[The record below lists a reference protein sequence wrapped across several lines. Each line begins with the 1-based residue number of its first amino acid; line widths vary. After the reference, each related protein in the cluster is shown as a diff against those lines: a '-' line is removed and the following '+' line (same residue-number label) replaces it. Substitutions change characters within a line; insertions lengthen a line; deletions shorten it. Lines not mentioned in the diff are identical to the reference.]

1 MAQVWRLF
9 QWKVWDSC
17 TGQQLKAGVD
27 NGQHTLR
34 KFGPGLKEIMF
45 PFERFFFFSRASSF
59 CCSIGV
65 EFVSSALGVEWHILV
80 HGMPHEMFFSGA
92 W

>member
-9 QWKVWDSC
+9 LWKVWDSC

-45 PFERFFFFSRASSF
+45 LFESFFFQSLQLLLFHQ
-59 CCSIGV
+59 GW
-65 EFVSSALGVEWHILV
+65 FVSSALGVEWHILV
-80 HGMPHEMFFSGA
+80 HGMPHEMFFNGA